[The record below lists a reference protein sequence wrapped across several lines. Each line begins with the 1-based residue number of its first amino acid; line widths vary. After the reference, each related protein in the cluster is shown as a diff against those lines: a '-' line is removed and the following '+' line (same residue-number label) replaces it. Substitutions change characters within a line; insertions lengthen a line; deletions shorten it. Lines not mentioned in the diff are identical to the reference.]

1 MQTNNNLKMKR
12 KEILTLVAYFMII
25 VCMVSCNNHGDKSD
39 KGLAQSVKVKVQQIA
54 TSSGSAE
61 QPYIGMVEESL
72 SVPLSFLIT
81 GNVDRVLVSEGQNI
95 KKGQLLAVMNSENYQ
110 NAYQIAASKEKQAV
124 DAFNRLESMYK
135 SGSLP
140 EVKFIEIQTGLEQ
153 ARSLVAMSKK
163 SLNDCKLY
171 SPMDGT
177 IGKRTIEPGMS
188 VIPGNPV
195 FQLVKIEKVY
205 ATVPIPENEIAS
217 IKKGQKAYIQV
228 AALENKSFEGII
240 EEKGVM
246 SNPLSHTYNVK
257 IILNNPQ
264 KLLQPGM
271 VCNVVIHSNNSTGLL
286 VVPSNVIQI
295 DKDSRKYV
303 FIADANASKV
313 MKKYVEVGSPYQN
326 GIIITSGLQAGD
338 QLIIE
343 GYQKVSENTTIQIV
357 K

>member
-1 MQTNNNLKMKR
+1 MNNNLKMKR
-12 KEILTLVAYFMII
+12 KEIPTLVAYFMII
-25 VCMVSCNNHGDKSD
+25 VCMVSCNNHGNKPDKD
-39 KGLAQSVKVKVQQIA
+39 LTQPVKVKVQQIA
-54 TSSGSAE
+54 TSSGNAE

-72 SVPLSFLIT
+72 SVPLSFLIA
-81 GNVDRVLVSEGQNI
+81 GNVDRVMVSEGQNI
-95 KKGQLLAVMNSENYQ
+95 KKGQLLAVINSENYQ
-110 NAYQIAASKEKQAV
+110 NAYQIAASKEKQAA

-163 SLNDCKLY
+163 NLSDCKLY

-177 IGKRTIEPGMS
+177 IGKRMIEPGMS

-228 AALENKSFEGII
+228 AALGNKSFEGII

-271 VCNVVIHSNNSTGLL
+271 VCNVMIHSNSSTNQV

-295 DKDSRKYV
+295 DKNGQKYV
-303 FIADANASKV
+303 FIANASKV

>member
-1 MQTNNNLKMKR
+1 MNNNLKMKR
-12 KEILTLVAYFMII
+12 KEIPTLVAYFMII
-25 VCMVSCNNHGDKSD
+25 VCMVSCNNHGNKPDKD
-39 KGLAQSVKVKVQQIA
+39 LTQPVKVKVQQIA

-72 SVPLSFLIT
+72 SVPLSFLIA

-95 KKGQLLAVMNSENYQ
+95 KKGQLLAVINSENYQ
-110 NAYQIAASKEKQAV
+110 NAYQIAASKEKQAA

-135 SGSLP
+135 NGSLP

-163 SLNDCKLY
+163 NLSDCKLY

-177 IGKRTIEPGMS
+177 IGKRIIEPGMS

-228 AALENKSFEGII
+228 AALGNKSFEGII

-271 VCNVVIHSNNSTGLL
+271 VCNVIIHSNNSTGLV

-295 DKDSRKYV
+295 DKNGQKYV
-303 FIADANASKV
+303 FIADANTSKV

-343 GYQKVSENTTIQIV
+343 GYQKVNENTTIQIV

>member
-1 MQTNNNLKMKR
+1 MNNNLKMKR
-12 KEILTLVAYFMII
+12 KEIPTLVAYFMII
-25 VCMVSCNNHGDKSD
+25 VCIVSCNNHGNKPDKD
-39 KGLAQSVKVKVQQIA
+39 LTQPVKVKVQQIA
-54 TSSGSAE
+54 TSSGNAE

-72 SVPLSFLIT
+72 SVPLSFLIA

-95 KKGQLLAVMNSENYQ
+95 KKGQLLAVINSENYQ
-110 NAYQIAASKEKQAV
+110 NAYQIAASKEKQAA

-135 SGSLP
+135 NGSLP

-163 SLNDCKLY
+163 NLSDCKLY

-177 IGKRTIEPGMS
+177 IGKRMIEPGMS

-228 AALENKSFEGII
+228 AALGNKSFEGII

-271 VCNVVIHSNNSTGLL
+271 VCNVMIHSNSSTNQV

-295 DKDSRKYV
+295 DKNGQKYV
-303 FIADANASKV
+303 FIANASKV

>member
-1 MQTNNNLKMKR
+1 MNNNLKMKR
-12 KEILTLVAYFMII
+12 KEIPTLVAYFMII
-25 VCMVSCNNHGDKSD
+25 VCMVSCNNNHGNESD
-39 KGLAQSVKVKVQQIA
+39 KDLTPSVKVKLQQIA

-81 GNVDRVLVSEGQNI
+81 GNVDRVLVSEGQDI

-110 NAYQIAASKEKQAV
+110 NTYQIATSKEKQAI

-140 EVKFIEIQTGLEQ
+140 EVKFVEIQTGLEQ
-153 ARSLVAMSKK
+153 ARSLVAISKK
-163 SLNDCKLY
+163 NLNDCKLY

-177 IGKRTIEPGMS
+177 IGKRMIEPGMS

-228 AALENKSFEGII
+228 AALGNKSFEGII

-246 SNPLSHTYNVK
+246 SNPLSHTYNIK

-271 VCNVVIHSNNSTGLL
+271 VCNVAIHSNSSTNQ
-286 VVPSNVIQI
+286 VVIPSNVIQI
-295 DKDSRKYV
+295 DKNGQKYV

-343 GYQKVSENTTIQIV
+343 GYQKVSENTIIQII

>member
-1 MQTNNNLKMKR
+1 MNNNLKMKR
-12 KEILTLVAYFMII
+12 KEIPTLVAYFMII
-25 VCMVSCNNHGDKSD
+25 VCIVSCNNHGNKPDKD
-39 KGLAQSVKVKVQQIA
+39 LTQPVKVKVQQIA
-54 TSSGSAE
+54 TSSGNAE

-72 SVPLSFLIT
+72 SVPLSFLIA
-81 GNVDRVLVSEGQNI
+81 GNVDRVMVSEGQNI
-95 KKGQLLAVMNSENYQ
+95 KKGQLLAVINSENYQ
-110 NAYQIAASKEKQAV
+110 NAYQIAASKEKQAA

-135 SGSLP
+135 NGSLP

-163 SLNDCKLY
+163 NLSDCKLY

-177 IGKRTIEPGMS
+177 IGKRMIEPGMS

-228 AALENKSFEGII
+228 AALGNKSFEGII

-271 VCNVVIHSNNSTGLL
+271 VCNVMIHSNSSTNQV

-295 DKDSRKYV
+295 DKNGQKYV
-303 FIADANASKV
+303 FIANASKV

>member
-1 MQTNNNLKMKR
+1 
-12 KEILTLVAYFMII
+12 
-25 VCMVSCNNHGDKSD
+25 
-39 KGLAQSVKVKVQQIA
+39 
-54 TSSGSAE
+54 
-61 QPYIGMVEESL
+61 
-72 SVPLSFLIT
+72 
-81 GNVDRVLVSEGQNI
+81 
-95 KKGQLLAVMNSENYQ
+95 
-110 NAYQIAASKEKQAV
+110 
-124 DAFNRLESMYK
+124 
-135 SGSLP
+135 
-140 EVKFIEIQTGLEQ
+140 
-153 ARSLVAMSKK
+153 
-163 SLNDCKLY
+163 
-171 SPMDGT
+171 
-177 IGKRTIEPGMS
+177 
-188 VIPGNPV
+188 
-195 FQLVKIEKVY
+195 LVKIEKVY

-228 AALENKSFEGII
+228 AALGNKSFEGII

-271 VCNVVIHSNNSTGLL
+271 VCNVMIHSNSSTNQV

-295 DKDSRKYV
+295 DKNGQKYV
-303 FIADANASKV
+303 FIANASKV